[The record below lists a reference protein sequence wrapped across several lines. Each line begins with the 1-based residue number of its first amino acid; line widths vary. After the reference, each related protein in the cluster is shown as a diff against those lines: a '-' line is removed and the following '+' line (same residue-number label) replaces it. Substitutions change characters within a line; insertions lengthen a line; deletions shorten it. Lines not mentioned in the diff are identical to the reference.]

1 VTEEQVCDLFAL
13 APGSARWRIDIPIGY
28 HLTARRRIAKSAAGR
43 QSDASLLD
51 VKGEDGS
58 PKGI

>member
-28 HLTARRRIAKSAAGR
+28 HLTARHRIAKSAAGR
-43 QSDASLLD
+43 QSDAALLGM
-51 VKGEDGS
+51 KGKDGA
-58 PKGI
+58 P